1 MPANPPYRLSILI
14 PARNE
19 YYHDIDL
26 LYETVQNVLA
36 NTSDQCEV
44 IVVLDGYDSQWPIQP
59 LPINPRLTIIQHR
72 KSIGQRAATNEAARI
87 ATGEWVCKLDAH
99 CAIDKDFDT
108 KLLEGAQPH
117 WTIVPGQYNLLVFEW
132 KCKKCSWTK
141 DQSPKPSKC
150 EKCGSRYLKQVKIWK
165 PRDGQEGRRRAYT
178 HSWRFDSNLDFAYWG
193 QFSGDEAYCKKHKIP
208 FRPEGQGQIHD
219 TMSLL
224 GACWAMTRERYFY
237 LEPCD
242 ASFGSWG
249 DMGTEI
255 SCKTWLS
262 GGELK
267 VNQNTWFAHF
277 FRVGGIGFP
286 YPDGGRK
293 ERAKARG
300 KELWLKNQWSKQI
313 YPLSWLIEKFKPLPD
328 WHSGNN
334 PVLPQVNAAGK
345 KFCSPVS
352 FPASN
357 FVTDRALPHHLATN
371 QNRGGQEVAVQAA
384 GLPLIDDGGNVPSL
398 EVDGI
403 GNKLQMKGV
412 ATPAISTEVVQTGNI
427 LAPSSWDRFN
437 EPSINNAVDQRLV
450 RSVRGSTVSG
460 VVQSTEPVP
469 TSASDLDLRKE
480 SNNLFGVQ
488 GDSEILLSSQDSASD
503 AGLRSG
509 PESRVQRDSGPII
522 ISSKQRF
529 TALYY
534 TCCSHDETLE
544 IAARNNLKSSVDGR
558 GEIGC
563 VALQRTDFGD
573 WTIVIDR
580 EKSGGT
586 MHYQIL
592 AGLERSTA
600 DYVFLCES
608 DVLYHPSHFDF
619 TPPRDDTF
627 YYNTNVWRVRYQD
640 GHAVRTA
647 NLQQVSGICA
657 SRTLLLEH
665 YRRRVALIEQ
675 NNGQFDTKRMAY
687 EPGTRGKFGDEKIAN
702 WQSEFPNIDIT
713 GHGNTLTVPHFSI
726 DSFRNKKYAEGW
738 EETDDALPGWPN
750 IAGRVQE
757 WLKELA
763 SAEEDVNQ

>member
-1 MPANPPYRLSILI
+1 MSYKLSILI

-26 LYETVQNVLA
+26 LYETVTNVLA
-36 NTSDQCEV
+36 NTSDKCEV
-44 IVVLDGYDSQWPIQP
+44 VCVLDGYDSQWPIQP
-59 LPINPRLTIIQHR
+59 LPINSRLTVIQHR

-108 KLLEGAQPH
+108 KLLAGAQPN

-141 DQSPKPSKC
+141 DQSPKPAKC

-193 QFSGDEAYCKKHKIP
+193 QFSSDEAYCKKHKIP

-300 KELWLKNQWSKQI
+300 KELWLKNQWPKQI
-313 YPLSWLIEKFKPLPD
+313 YPLSWLIEKFAPVPD
-328 WHSGNN
+328 WQDGNS
-334 PVLPQVNAAGK
+334 VWEQVKAAGHKFYFGYERVTLPTPK
-345 KFCSPVS
+345 K
-352 FPASN
+352 
-357 FVTDRALPHHLATN
+357 VTKA
-371 QNRGGQEVAVQAA
+371 
-384 GLPLIDDGGNVPSL
+384 
-398 EVDGI
+398 
-403 GNKLQMKGV
+403 
-412 ATPAISTEVVQTGNI
+412 
-427 LAPSSWDRFN
+427 
-437 EPSINNAVDQRLV
+437 
-450 RSVRGSTVSG
+450 
-460 VVQSTEPVP
+460 
-469 TSASDLDLRKE
+469 
-480 SNNLFGVQ
+480 
-488 GDSEILLSSQDSASD
+488 
-503 AGLRSG
+503 
-509 PESRVQRDSGPII
+509 
-522 ISSKQRF
+522 
-529 TALYY
+529 ALYY
-534 TCCSHDETLE
+534 TCNSHDPTLE
-544 IAARNNLKSSVDGR
+544 LAARNNLKRSTNGH
-558 GEIGC
+558 ELGC

-608 DVLYHPSHFDF
+608 DVLYHSSHFEF
-619 TPPRDDTF
+619 TPPRDDTI

-657 SRTLLLEH
+657 SRKLLLEH
-665 YRRRVALIEQ
+665 YRKRVALIEQ
-675 NNGQFDTKRMAY
+675 NSGHFDTKRMAY

-713 GHGNTLTVPHFSI
+713 GHGNTLTTPHFSI

-738 EETDDALPGWPN
+738 EETDDALPGWPL
-750 IAGRVQE
+750 IYGRVQE

-763 SAEEDVNQ
+763 DG

>member
-1 MPANPPYRLSILI
+1 MSYRLSILI

-26 LYETVQNVLA
+26 LYETVTNVLA
-36 NTSDQCEV
+36 NTSDKCEV
-44 IVVLDGYDSQWPIQP
+44 VVVLDGYDSQWPIQP
-59 LPINPRLTIIQHR
+59 LPINPRLTVIQHR

-99 CAIDKDFDT
+99 CAVAKDFDA

-117 WTIVPGQYNLLVFEW
+117 WTIVPGQFNLLVFEW

-141 DQSPKPSKC
+141 DQSPKPAKC

-165 PRDGQEGRRRAYT
+165 PRDGEEGRRRAYT
-178 HSWRFDSNLDFAYWG
+178 HSWRFDTNLDFQYFGGYA
-193 QFSGDEAYCKKHKIP
+193 SDEKYCKKHDIP
-208 FRPEGQGQIHD
+208 FRPETQQPIHD

-224 GACWAMTRERYFY
+224 GACWAMRRDRYFEI
-237 LEPCD
+237 EPCD
-242 ASFGSWG
+242 ISFGSWG

-286 YPDGGRK
+286 YADGGRK

-300 KELWLKNQWSKQI
+300 KELWLKNQWPKQI
-313 YPLSWLIEKFKPLPD
+313 HPLSWLIDRFFPLPD
-328 WHSGNN
+328 WDIPGN
-334 PVLPQVNAAGK
+334 PVRAAVNEEGALFHARFSSRSLSANTLADGATSLHAPVVPSRESEDRVIVSASAGNESRSSHISSVRNQGDMQGVTATSAIANHVVQFGSTGAADRDWLNQP
-345 KFCSPVS
+345 CVS
-352 FPASN
+352 EAMNADSLVIEKELSVSSVVQPSGPKPASG
-357 FVTDRALPHHLATN
+357 FI
-371 QNRGGQEVAVQAA
+371 E
-384 GLPLIDDGGNVPSL
+384 S
-398 EVDGI
+398 
-403 GNKLQMKGV
+403 
-412 ATPAISTEVVQTGNI
+412 
-427 LAPSSWDRFN
+427 
-437 EPSINNAVDQRLV
+437 
-450 RSVRGSTVSG
+450 
-460 VVQSTEPVP
+460 
-469 TSASDLDLRKE
+469 DLRKE
-480 SNNLFGVQ
+480 TNQ
-488 GDSEILLSSQDSASD
+488 GNCVDVGNGKIFDIQDSASD

-509 PESRVQRDSGPII
+509 PESRVQRDSGPTII
-522 ISSKQRF
+522 TQKQPRKLC
-529 TALYY
+529 LYY
-534 TCCSHDETLE
+534 TCNSHDLTLE
-544 IAARNNLKSSVDGR
+544 LAARNNLRRSTNGHEV
-558 GEIGC
+558 GC

-573 WTIVIDR
+573 WSIVIDR

-608 DVLYHPSHFDF
+608 DVFYHRSHFEF
-619 TPPRDDTF
+619 IPPDPEVF

-657 SRTLLLEH
+657 SRQLLLDH
-665 YRRRVALIEQ
+665 YRRRVELIEA
-675 NNGQFDTKRMAY
+675 NGGVFNVKRMAY
-687 EPGTRGKFGDEKIAN
+687 EPGTRGKFGDERVEN
-702 WQSEFPNIDIT
+702 WQSPYPNIDIT

-738 EETDDALPGWPN
+738 EETDEALPGWPKL
-750 IAGRVQE
+750 AGRVQE

-763 SAEEDVNQ
+763 DGAE